1 MFSYESGLLIAF
13 LLFIYGTTN
22 VFVQVNSRMER
33 NLNKVGMR
41 LSWLSLNPKEMTSDT
56 DNPPFTKKLLK
67 FLAIVLLG
75 FVMIFLSWIQVF
87 LFVAGFF
94 YRFNKDSGAPAY
106 VKEYR
111 WKLKN
116 VDLSF
121 DGMAREMFTLAE
133 KQGTVNPKSDEEREM
148 LFLDFKKGI
157 VDGMLNRGLLVQL
170 MKIKPEIAEFYN
182 IN

>member
-13 LLFIYGTTN
+13 LLFIYGTSN

-41 LSWLSLNPKEMTSDT
+41 LSWLTLNPKKMTSDT
-56 DNPPFTKKLLK
+56 DNPSLSKKLFK
-67 FLAIVLLG
+67 FFIFAFFG
-75 FVMIFLSWIQVF
+75 FIMIFLSWIQVF
-87 LFVAGFF
+87 LFVAGFVYCF
-94 YRFNKDSGAPAY
+94 KKDSCAPQF

-116 VDLSF
+116 VDMTF

-133 KQGTVNPKSDEEREM
+133 KQGIANFKSDKEREI
-148 LFLDFKKGI
+148 LFLEFKKGI
-157 VDGMLNRGLLVQL
+157 IDGMLNRGLMVQL
-170 MKIKPEIAEFYN
+170 MKIKPEITEFQSVY
-182 IN
+182 

>member
-13 LLFIYGTTN
+13 LLFVYGTTN

-41 LSWLSLNPKEMTSDT
+41 LSWLSLNAKEMTSEN
-56 DNPPFTKKLLK
+56 DNPTFTKKLLK
-67 FLAIVLLG
+67 FLGIVLFG

-87 LFVAGFF
+87 FFIAGFF
-94 YRFNKDSGAPAY
+94 YRLNKDSGAPAY

-116 VDLSF
+116 VDMSF

-133 KQGTVNPKSDEEREM
+133 KQGNIIPKSDEEREI
-148 LFLDFKKGI
+148 LFYDFKKGI
-157 VDGMLNRGLLVQL
+157 VDGMLNRGLLIQL
-170 MKIKPEIAEFYN
+170 MKIKSEISEFQH
-182 IN
+182 IT